1 MKAHEAELSARELR
15 LALLSD
21 AFHVFSAAFALALS
35 IALRDLGER

>member
-15 LALLSD
+15 LALSD